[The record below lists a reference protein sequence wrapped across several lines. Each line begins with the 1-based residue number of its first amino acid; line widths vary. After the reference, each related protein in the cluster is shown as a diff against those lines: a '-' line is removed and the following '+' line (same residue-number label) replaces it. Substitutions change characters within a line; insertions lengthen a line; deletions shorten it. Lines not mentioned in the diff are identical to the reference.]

1 MVIQVIHPLSF
12 KIKMDSTQT
21 LSPDTVGDPLLLDIL
36 GQ

>member
-1 MVIQVIHPLSF
+1 MVIKVIHSLSF

-21 LSPDTVGDPLLLDIL
+21 LSPDTVGNPLLLGML